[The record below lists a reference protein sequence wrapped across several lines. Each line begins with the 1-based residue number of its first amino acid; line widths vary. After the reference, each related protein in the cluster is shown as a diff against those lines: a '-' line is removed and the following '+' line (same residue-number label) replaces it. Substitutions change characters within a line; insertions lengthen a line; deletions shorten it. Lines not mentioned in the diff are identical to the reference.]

1 MLRKLGEIP
10 AILGLWLVCTFNLF
24 YFFQSETLLLTSE
37 ILRQPWNLSQSVR
50 DGEIF

>member
-1 MLRKLGEIP
+1 MLRKLGEI
-10 AILGLWLVCTFNLF
+10 F